1 MNIIYCRTAQKHQAA
16 IDVKQYKCRKFLES
30 KHMTVDKIYIDDG
43 FSGYIMDRPGLN
55 QIINNLDT
63 IKSITV
69 SSVDRIYRNSNKLLE
84 LYKLLKDK
92 NIKLY
97 DTILGIDVINSLE
110 LNAVKVIDELL
121 NFQGSN

>member
-1 MNIIYCRTAQKHQAA
+1 
-16 IDVKQYKCRKFLES
+16 
-30 KHMTVDKIYIDDG
+30 MTVDKIYIDDG